1 METNSNE
8 TLDEKKVDT
17 IKLRLLELE
26 TDNIVKKESNPAMV
40 DKIQRMIMTEVEKR
54 RSYKV
59 SKCTIFDSMPGNRK
73 ASSLQIKRRT
83 LLF

>member
-1 METNSNE
+1 MEMSSNE
-8 TLDEKKVDT
+8 SLDEKKVDT

-54 RSYKV
+54 
-59 SKCTIFDSMPGNRK
+59 
-73 ASSLQIKRRT
+73 
-83 LLF
+83 

>member
-1 METNSNE
+1 MEMNSNE
-8 TLDEKKVDT
+8 SVDEKKVDT

-54 RSYKV
+54 
-59 SKCTIFDSMPGNRK
+59 
-73 ASSLQIKRRT
+73 
-83 LLF
+83 

>member
-1 METNSNE
+1 METNLNE

-54 RSYKV
+54 
-59 SKCTIFDSMPGNRK
+59 
-73 ASSLQIKRRT
+73 
-83 LLF
+83 